1 MSTIT
6 STFSS
11 TAAPIN
17 IFDFEAIRLPPN
29 FEREAGVRKQ
39 LTLVRVRKPRRQEW
53 VRVHP
58 EHRAEV
64 ATIVFKETEET
75 KPEIYLVHPAVALQL
90 GDEITY
96 TTLYLA
102 INRQG
107 EPFLWPCRRPKLESR
122 SGDIAATSNIEAA
135 EMAMTR
141 QIRVQWRS
149 PAYEMSFRD
158 DNIPD
163 VEPKW
168 PDKPF
173 GELVQI
179 AFHRTGMYI
188 DDPNHQ
194 VIKIL
199 QGRN

>member
-1 MSTIT
+1 MLAST
-6 STFSS
+6 STS
-11 TAAPIN
+11 TSPIN
-17 IFDFEAIRLPPN
+17 VFDFEAIRLPPN

-39 LTLVRVRKPRRQEW
+39 LTLVRVRQPRKQEW

-64 ATIVFKETEET
+64 ATIVFRENEEG
-75 KPEIYLVHPAVALQL
+75 KPEIYLVAPDVAMQL

-96 TTLYLA
+96 QTIYLA

-122 SGDIAATSNIEAA
+122 SGDIAATSRIEAA
-135 EMAMTR
+135 ETAMTR
-141 QIRVQWRS
+141 QVRVQWRS
-149 PAYEMSFRD
+149 PAFEMSFRD
-158 DNIPD
+158 GHIPD
-163 VEPKW
+163 VDPIW
-168 PDKPF
+168 PDKSF
-173 GELVQI
+173 GELVEI
-179 AFHRTGMYI
+179 AFHRTGMFI
-188 DDPNHQ
+188 HDPNHQ